1 MDDTASDRV
10 RRCCPVLA
18 VDTVDSD
25 DFMPMVF
32 PEDLAEDF
40 RRLTAIVVVV
50 FAVVLVWSCTGCVVD

>member
-1 MDDTASDRV
+1 MSRGKDPSSDFVDDVVDDTASDRV
-10 RRCCPVLA
+10 RRCRPVLA

-40 RRLTAIVVVV
+40 RRLTAI
-50 FAVVLVWSCTGCVVD
+50 L